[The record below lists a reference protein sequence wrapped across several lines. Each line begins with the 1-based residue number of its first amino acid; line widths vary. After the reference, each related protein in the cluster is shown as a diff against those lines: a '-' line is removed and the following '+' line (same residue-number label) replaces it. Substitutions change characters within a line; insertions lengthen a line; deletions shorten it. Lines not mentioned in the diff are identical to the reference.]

1 MKFQEV
7 YRCYDYKKPK
17 NEKILKGYFL
27 NIRKIDEGEQEER
40 FISLLDLDTFD
51 DSHDWLYEELKPY
64 IKKLDNIY
72 LEDINVGFWNTKI
85 GFNQR
90 YEIDGG
96 FVLQPDPQYFKY
108 LWKTIDVCLFDIL
121 KTPKKERIDLKNKH
135 NEAIDALDG
144 KMWKLQQEINCY
156 RSFIRELLSLV
167 ELTKEKLGIKK

>member
-1 MKFQEV
+1 M
-7 YRCYDYKKPK
+7 
-17 NEKILKGYFL
+17 
-27 NIRKIDEGEQEER
+27 
-40 FISLLDLDTFD
+40 
-51 DSHDWLYEELKPY
+51 
-64 IKKLDNIY
+64 
-72 LEDINVGFWNTKI
+72 
-85 GFNQR
+85 
-90 YEIDGG
+90 
-96 FVLQPDPQYFKY
+96 QPDPQYFKY